1 MNSKINT
8 GIALLASAFF
18 LWSCGNNATE
28 KTERKDS
35 TTSSTTGAARDT
47 MNAMTHQADTAG
59 SSMNTGGGM
68 MGPMQSTMSKMQSM
82 NMTGDFDV
90 DFANMMIEHH
100 QGGIDMAQMEVSQ
113 GKNEKLKAK
122 AREIIDK
129 QKKEQQEL
137 KDFVTSY
144 KPSGMKH
151 GEGELQK
158 SMQSMMGKM
167 KGMPMSGD
175 TDKDFAM
182 MMTHHHEHGIAM
194 NKMEQQYG
202 MSDKLKQ
209 MAKKSTGDQQK
220 DIAELKRLS
229 AAQQ

>member
-1 MNSKINT
+1 
-8 GIALLASAFF
+8 
-18 LWSCGNNATE
+18 
-28 KTERKDS
+28 
-35 TTSSTTGAARDT
+35 
-47 MNAMTHQADTAG
+47 
-59 SSMNTGGGM
+59 

-90 DFANMMIEHH
+90 DFANMMVEHH

-113 GKNEKLKAK
+113 GKNDKLKAK

-137 KDFVTSY
+137 RDFVASY

-151 GEGELQK
+151 GEGELHK
-158 SMQSMMGKM
+158 SMSDMMGQM
-167 KGMPMSGD
+167 KGTPMSGD
-175 TDKDFAM
+175 VDKDFAM

-194 NKMEQQYG
+194 NKMELQHG

-209 MAKKSTGDQQK
+209 MAKKSISDQQK

-229 AAQQ
+229 AGQQ

>member
-1 MNSKINT
+1 MKSTANT
-8 GIALLASAFF
+8 GMALLASAFL
-18 LWSCGNNATE
+18 LWSCSNNNSTANTE
-28 KTERKDS
+28 SKDSSTS
-35 TTSSTTGAARDT
+35 TTSNTAQDT
-47 MNAMTHQADTAG
+47 MSNMQHQGDT
-59 SSMNTGGGM
+59 SMNMNMGSGM

-113 GKNEKLKAK
+113 GKDEKMKAK
-122 AREIIDK
+122 AQEIINK
-129 QKKEQQEL
+129 QKQEQQEL
-137 KDFVTSY
+137 RDFVSSY

-158 SMQSMMGKM
+158 SMSDMMGKM
-167 KGMPMSGD
+167 KSMQMSGD

-194 NKMEQQYG
+194 NKMELQHG

-209 MAKKSTGDQQK
+209 MAKKSNSDQQK
-220 DIAELKRLS
+220 DNAELKRLS
-229 AAQQ
+229 AGQQ